1 MIQKYHPLRSLLL
14 AVICVAVFS
23 LATVFAAEQGEV
35 TYNVGDQVEVRW
47 PGDDQWYK
55 AKVTAAKDGR
65 YFIVYDADGNNAW
78 YEPERMR
85 LVKAAERPQ
94 NQVQPTNNAA
104 NGTATNNTANK
115 PVKPGAAPGKTVTA
129 KPKANADKYGTVLVN
144 RPILIGPI
152 KQSRVKNGARPNPEL
167 LKKLIRYRKGEKP
180 APKGQEGAV
189 TIDISALQIGAPRPW
204 NHLADTGDGLH
215 NVTRVYPVKVTYTE
229 KIWYYT
235 RVEVYE
241 NSMRIINFHVD
252 KFGEWKIGS
261 EELVKSATVK
271 SVPRP

>member
-1 MIQKYHPLRSLLL
+1 MIQKHYPLRSLLL
-14 AVICVAVFS
+14 AVICIAAFS
-23 LATVFAAEQGEV
+23 LSPVFAADEGKA
-35 TYNVGDQVEVRW
+35 TYNVGDQVEVQW
-47 PGDDQWYK
+47 PGDNQWYK
-55 AKVTAAKDGR
+55 AKVTQAKDGR

-78 YEPERMR
+78 YDPERMR
-85 LVKAAERPQ
+85 LVKAAELPQ
-94 NQVQPTNNAA
+94 NQAQNQTQPPNT
-104 NGTATNNTANK
+104 TANK
-115 PVKPGAAPGKTVTA
+115 PVNSKPGAAPGKTVTA
-129 KPKANADKYGTVLVN
+129 KPKRNADKNGTVLVN

-152 KQSRVKNGARPNPEL
+152 KQPRVKNGARPNPEL

-180 APKGQEGAV
+180 APRGQEGAV

-241 NSMRIINFHVD
+241 NSIRIINFHVD

-261 EELVKSATVK
+261 EEIVKSPTVK